1 MSIATPQ
8 SAQSLLSARSE
19 AVVQATAGVVAE
31 HAEQIT
37 ARFYPRMF
45 AEHPELLRVFN
56 QGNQATGE
64 QSRAL
69 AASVVA
75 YAVQLI
81 DPDAPSFAHVMR
93 RIAHKHITLGIR
105 PEQYTIVGHHLLAA
119 VGEVLGDA
127 VTPEIASAWDEVY
140 WLFATQLI
148 AEEARLYQQ
157 AGVDPARP
165 LRPYRVVRRIDEAH
179 DVVSFVL
186 EPTDGGELPSIEP
199 GQYVSVF
206 VDLPDGVRQ
215 PRQYTV
221 SSTALGTRL
230 QITVS
235 RVVGSDGAPDG
246 QVSSFLLD
254 HVAVGDV
261 LELSAPAGDFVV
273 QSSDAPLLLASA
285 GAGITT
291 VLPIVELIART
302 QPQRKVIVAHA
313 DRTAQDHALRDT
325 VQYVGRQIDDFT
337 TYAWYETVEP
347 ADEDSRQGYMDLSEV
362 PLDDDVQVFTC
373 GPLPFMRHVRSTL
386 LDRGVPASRIRYEVF
401 GPDLWDV

>member
-1 MSIATPQ
+1 MLSDR
-8 SAQSLLSARSE
+8 SA
-19 AVVQATAGVVAE
+19 AVVAATAGVVAE

-37 ARFYPRMF
+37 AKFYPRMF
-45 AEHPELLRVFN
+45 TEHPELLRVFN

-81 DPDAPSFAHVMR
+81 DPAAPSFAHVLE
-93 RIAHKHITLGIR
+93 RIAYKHISLGIR

-119 VGEVLGDA
+119 VAEVLGDA
-127 VTPEIASAWDEVY
+127 VTPEIADAWNEVY

-165 LRPYRVVRRIDEAH
+165 LRPYRVVRRIEETQ
-179 DVVSFVL
+179 DVISLIL
-186 EPTDGGELPSIEP
+186 EPADDGTLPDISP

-206 VDLPDGVRQ
+206 VDLPNGQRQ

-221 SSTALGTRL
+221 SSTGLGNRL
-230 QITVS
+230 QITVR
-235 RVVGSDGAPDG
+235 RVRGVNGAPDG
-246 QVSSFLLD
+246 QVSTYLND
-254 HVAVGDV
+254 NIAVGDL
-261 LELSAPAGDFVV
+261 LEISAPAGDFVV
-273 QSSDAPLLLASA
+273 QPFDGPLLLASA

-291 VLPIVELIART
+291 MLPIVEHIART
-302 QPQRKVIVAHA
+302 QPDRTVIVAHA

-325 VQYVGRQIDDFT
+325 VLHVGRQLDDFT
-337 TYAWYETVEP
+337 AYTWYETVS
-347 ADEDSRQGYMDLSEV
+347 ADDRRSRQGLMDLSDI
-362 PLDDDVQVFTC
+362 PLPPDIQVFTC

-386 LDRGVPASRIRYEVF
+386 LTRGVPAASIRYEVF
-401 GPDLWDV
+401 GPDLWAAQIPDDEPTQP